1 LERKGVAI
9 FSEIEIDF
17 DRMEIRRSGR
27 IVPTTALEFRIL
39 KFFVDNPHC
48 VFSREELLE
57 AVWPERER
65 VNGRTVDNAVGHL
78 RRKLEDDPTH
88 PAFLQTVHAVGYRFV
103 PFPCTGKSLTSWR
116 KGWTADGRP
125 EMRSPMLEDRTNRLK
140 PPE

>member
-1 LERKGVAI
+1 
-9 FSEIEIDF
+9 
-17 DRMEIRRSGR
+17 
-27 IVPTTALEFRIL
+27 
-39 KFFVDNPHC
+39 
-48 VFSREELLE
+48 
-57 AVWPERER
+57 